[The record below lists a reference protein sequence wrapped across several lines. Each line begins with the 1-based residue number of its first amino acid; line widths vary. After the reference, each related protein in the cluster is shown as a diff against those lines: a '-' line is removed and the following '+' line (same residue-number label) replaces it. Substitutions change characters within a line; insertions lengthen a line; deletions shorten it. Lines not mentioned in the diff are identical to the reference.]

1 MSKKELI
8 SRLHEYEQRF
18 NEQKTII
25 FEISKE
31 NSKLK
36 NDKNELKILNKKMAE
51 NNFE

>member
-1 MSKKELI
+1 LSKKELI

-18 NEQKTII
+18 NEQKTVI

-36 NDKNELKILNKKMAE
+36 NKSSKLKILNKKMAE